1 MTSSEKP
8 AKKAE
13 KGSGK
18 IGTESYKGV
27 RDFYPE
33 DMFIEQF
40 MFNKMREATEKF
52 GYVEYSASILEPSE
66 LYKGKT
72 SEEIVNEQTYTF
84 TDRGEREVTLRP
96 EMTPS
101 VARMVAAHKRE
112 LSFPLRWYSIPN
124 VFRYEKPQRGRLR
137 EHWQL
142 NADIF
147 GDSSTEAEVEIIALT
162 HSVFTNFAAK
172 QADFEIL
179 INSRKALNELWQ
191 KIDIED
197 GQRKNLTRL
206 IDTKEKISAKD
217 FLVEL
222 EKLVGAK
229 AKDVAGALESAT
241 PTKEIADVINKLKA
255 LGIENVKFVPTLTR
269 GFDYYTGIVFEVFD
283 TNKENR
289 RSLAGGGRY
298 DDLLS
303 MFGSESVPAVGCGL
317 GDVTLR
323 DFLESHDLLP
333 EYTSPTK
340 LFIATITESG
350 STSESD
356 SRKNSENIKNYANT
370 FAQKLRANGV
380 SVVVDHTN
388 RTVGDRIKK
397 ALKDKVAYFT
407 AIGQNEI
414 ETQTL
419 TVKSLQTKEEQKIS
433 IDSISELKFN

>member
-1 MTSSEKP
+1 MTVSKKSP
-8 AKKAE
+8 KKA
-13 KGSGK
+13 GK
-18 IGTESYKGV
+18 VSVESYKGG

-33 DMFIEQF
+33 EMFIEQF

-52 GYVEYSASILEPSE
+52 GYVEYGASILEPAE

-84 TDRGEREVTLRP
+84 IDRGEREVTLRP
-96 EMTPS
+96 EMTPT
-101 VARMVAAHKRE
+101 VARMVAARRRE
-112 LSFPLRWYSIPN
+112 LSLPLRWYSIPN

-147 GDSSTEAEVEIIALT
+147 GDPSTEAEVEIIALA
-162 HSVFTNFAAK
+162 HSIFTNFGAK
-172 QADFEIL
+172 EGDFEIL
-179 INSRKALNELWQ
+179 INSRRALNELWQ
-191 KIDIED
+191 KIGIEED
-197 GQRKNLTRL
+197 GKKSLTRL
-206 IDTKEKISAKD
+206 IDTKEKISNED
-217 FLVEL
+217 FQKEL
-222 EKLVGAK
+222 EKEIGDK
-229 AKDVAGALESAT
+229 AEDVIGALNSAK
-241 PTKEIADVINKLKA
+241 PTKEIAGVISKLNA
-255 LGIENVKFVPTLTR
+255 FGIQNVEFKPTLTR
-269 GFDYYTGIVFEVFD
+269 GFDYYTGIVFEIFD

-323 DFLESHDLLP
+323 DFLGSHNLLP
-333 EYTSPTK
+333 QYVSPTN
-340 LFIATITESG
+340 LFVAVIGNNNNEKTSG
-350 STSESD
+350 VTD
-356 SRKNSENIKNYANT
+356 YANT
-370 FAQKLRANGV
+370 FAQKMRAQGI
-380 SVVVDHTN
+380 SVVVDYTN

-397 ALKDKVAYFT
+397 ALKDKVPYFT

-419 TVKSLQTKEEQKIS
+419 TVKNLQTKAEQKIS
-433 IDSISELKFN
+433 ADNIFELKF